1 MTEEQLKVVTEFKR
15 ILQERN
21 IKTEDNL
28 YRHAE
33 ELTKLIR
40 RALYT
45 LNAGVLSYPS
55 VHEIMEEGK
64 KLGVWP

>member
-40 RALYT
+40 
-45 LNAGVLSYPS
+45 
-55 VHEIMEEGK
+55 
-64 KLGVWP
+64 